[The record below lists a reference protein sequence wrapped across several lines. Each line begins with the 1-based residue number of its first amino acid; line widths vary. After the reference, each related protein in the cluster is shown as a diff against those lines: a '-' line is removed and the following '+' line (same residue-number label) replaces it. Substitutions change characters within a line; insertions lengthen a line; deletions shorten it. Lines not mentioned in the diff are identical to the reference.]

1 LNVLLSTGTD
11 EGLSGLWLIGG
22 LLSFSLWPLLMENFY
37 RRLSNWQKRL
47 SYEINSELILV
58 RDGIGSVV
66 GFPWSV
72 VRSMTETMGFS
83 ITL

>member
-22 LLSFSLWPLLMENFY
+22 LLSFSLWPLLIENFY

-47 SYEINSELILV
+47 SYEINSELI

-72 VRSMTETMGFS
+72 VRSMTETNSGFS